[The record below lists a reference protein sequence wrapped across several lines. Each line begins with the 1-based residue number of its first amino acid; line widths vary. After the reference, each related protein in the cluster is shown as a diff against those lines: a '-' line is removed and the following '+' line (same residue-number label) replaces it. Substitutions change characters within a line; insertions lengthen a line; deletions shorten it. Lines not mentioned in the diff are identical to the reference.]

1 MIRKFEGHISE
12 YKMVLFKIKSELNK
26 TVVNEVKEKLMNHL
40 DKSLCSYYKDLYKYR
55 NTVDII
61 SVRVDEIVRWI
72 EMNIVRI
79 EIFYLE
85 LINWKERK

>member
-1 MIRKFEGHISE
+1 
-12 YKMVLFKIKSELNK
+12 MVLFKIKSELNK
-26 TVVNEVKEKLMNHL
+26 TVVNEVKEKLTNHL
-40 DKSLCSYYKDLYKYR
+40 DKNLCNYYKDLYKYT
-55 NTVDII
+55 NKIDII

-85 LINWKERK
+85 LINWKVRKWKKKFVLKKEKH